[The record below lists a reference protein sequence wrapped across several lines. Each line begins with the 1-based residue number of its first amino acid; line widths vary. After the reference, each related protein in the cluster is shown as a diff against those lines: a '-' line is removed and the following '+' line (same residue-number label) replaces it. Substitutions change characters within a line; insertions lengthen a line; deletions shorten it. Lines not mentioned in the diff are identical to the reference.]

1 MFAGLFIRFILLIYL
16 KNKSP
21 NPLSF
26 GSNNY
31 LDFDIPQ
38 ATLLCWIPKDLNTS
52 DYNVSVWISIVIILI
67 NGREL
72 VELIH
77 SEGAVDIDILL
88 LLLHKYELRRI
99 MDVEFELFL
108 LCLLQTPEHWHTLVF
123 LNVPVPGP

>member
-1 MFAGLFIRFILLIYL
+1 M
-16 KNKSP
+16 
-21 NPLSF
+21 
-26 GSNNY
+26 
-31 LDFDIPQ
+31 
-38 ATLLCWIPKDLNTS
+38 
-52 DYNVSVWISIVIILI
+52 IILI

-108 LCLLQTPEHWHTLVF
+108 LCLLQTPEH
-123 LNVPVPGP
+123 